1 MGFCCRKS
9 QESGSLANFRFG
21 VVHKGSRR
29 RIGILNRHFADIFLM
44 LFKNLQIT
52 FKVWSSFINGRSSKR
67 RLKKI
72 KVTR

>member
-29 RIGILNRHFADIFLM
+29 QIGILNRHFADIFLV

-52 FKVWSSFINGRSSKR
+52 YKSGRPLLMDALQKD
-67 RLKKI
+67 
-72 KVTR
+72 V